1 MTIVYTDI
9 VGDLFHFGHVEFLEK
24 ARKLGTR
31 LLVGVLSDTEAE
43 KYKRRP
49 ILTMEERIRSVRN
62 CRYVDEVIPDPP
74 LVITDEF
81 IKEHGI
87 DIVCHGDDF
96 SSEEMRNF
104 YGVPIT
110 QGIFQSI
117 PYTAGIST
125 TDIISRIRS
134 RL

>member
-1 MTIVYTDI
+1 MTIVYTDM
-9 VGDLFHFGHVEFLEK
+9 VGDLFHFGHVEFLQQ
-24 ARKLGTR
+24 ARKFGTR
-31 LLVGVLSDTEAE
+31 LLVGVVSDEEAE

-62 CRYVDEVIPDPP
+62 CRYVDEVIPDAPW
-74 LVITDEF
+74 VITEEF
-81 IKEHGI
+81 LREHDI
-87 DIVCHGDDF
+87 DIVCHGDDY
-96 SSEEMRNF
+96 SSEYVKEI
-104 YGVPIT
+104 YSVPISK
-110 QGIFQSI
+110 GIFHSI